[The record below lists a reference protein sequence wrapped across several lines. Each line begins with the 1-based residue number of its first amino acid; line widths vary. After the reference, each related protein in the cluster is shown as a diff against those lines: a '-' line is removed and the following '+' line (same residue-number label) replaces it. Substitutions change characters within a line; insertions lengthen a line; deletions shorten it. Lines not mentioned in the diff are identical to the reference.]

1 MIFLPRRCGLAGGG
15 ADINSIYISQPITS
29 IMTDNSRV
37 VMKLGGSLMDCASS
51 LIRKVNDITSQNI
64 QSVLVMPGGAIF
76 ADNVRNFQDISGI
89 SGEAAHWMAILAMEQ
104 YAYYLSDI
112 SGVPLTIDLEI
123 HEPGVNILLP
133 YTILRK
139 DDSGLE
145 HSWNVTSDTIS
156 AWVAQRNSSMLIKV
170 TDVDGIYMDGKL
182 VQQIYAGD
190 LAGSKETCVDRGLPA
205 FLLAHGMDCMVIN
218 GRYFDRVI
226 EALKGCVT
234 GGTLIYGRSKV

>member
-1 MIFLPRRCGLAGGG
+1 M
-15 ADINSIYISQPITS
+15 NS

-37 VMKLGGSLMDCASS
+37 VIKLGGSLMDCASP
-51 LIRKVNDITSQNI
+51 LIRKVNDIACQDL
-64 QSVLVMPGGAIF
+64 QSVLIIPGGAVF
-76 ADNVRNFQDISGI
+76 ADNVRGFQEISGI
-89 SGEAAHWMAILAMEQ
+89 SGDAAHWMAILAMEQ

-112 SGVPLTIDLEI
+112 SGVPLTNDLEI

-145 HSWNVTSDTIS
+145 HSWDVTSDTIS
-156 AWVAQRNSSMLIKV
+156 AWVAQRTGSMLVKA
-170 TDVDGIYMDGKL
+170 TDVDGIYLDGKL

-190 LAGSKETCVDRGLPA
+190 LAGSEETCVDKGLSA
-205 FLLAHGMDCMVIN
+205 FLMTHGMDCMVLN

-226 EALKGCVT
+226 EALNGGVPW
-234 GGTLIYGRSKV
+234 GTLIYGKSKF

>member
-1 MIFLPRRCGLAGGG
+1 M
-15 ADINSIYISQPITS
+15 TS
-29 IMTDNSRV
+29 VMTDNSRV
-37 VMKLGGSLMDCASS
+37 VIKVGGSLIDCAFP
-51 LIRKVNDITSQNI
+51 LIRTVNDITCQKL
-64 QSVLVMPGGAIF
+64 QSVLIIPGGAIF
-76 ADNVRNFQDISGI
+76 ADNVRSFQDISGI
-89 SGEAAHWMAILAMEQ
+89 SKDAAHWMAILAMEQ

-112 SGVPLTIDLEI
+112 SGLPLTSDLEM

-156 AWVAQRNSSMLIKV
+156 AWVAQKTGSMLVKV
-170 TDVDGIYMDGKL
+170 TDVDGIYLDGEL

-190 LAGSKETCVDRGLPA
+190 LAGSEETCVDKGLPA
-205 FLLAHGMDCMVIN
+205 FLMTHGMDCMVMN

-226 EALKGCVT
+226 EALKGGVT
-234 GGTLIYGRSKV
+234 GGTLIYGRNKF